1 MQDSIDTSVQAGS
14 RSNPSRQLLSYH
26 QTSKE
31 DRNELNGAHISS
43 FSLLSDAH
51 LSTGVD
57 RIASSEIQFQLPTFN
72 WNHNLN
78 LSPTE
83 QQQFEVTR
91 HIFFTL
97 H

>member
-1 MQDSIDTSVQAGS
+1 MQDSIDNSVQVGS
-14 RSNPSRQLLSYH
+14 RSNSTSQLLSYH
-26 QTSKE
+26 QSSKA
-31 DRNELNGAHISS
+31 DHSELNGAHIFS
-43 FSLLSDAH
+43 FSLLSDSH

-83 QQQFEVTR
+83 QQQFEVTS
-91 HIFFTL
+91 
-97 H
+97 